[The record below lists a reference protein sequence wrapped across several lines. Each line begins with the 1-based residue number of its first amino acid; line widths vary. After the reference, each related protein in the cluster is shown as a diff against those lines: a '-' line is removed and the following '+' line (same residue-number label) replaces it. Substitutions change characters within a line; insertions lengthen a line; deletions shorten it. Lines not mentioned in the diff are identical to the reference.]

1 VALANCIRISWIARL
16 FDGYKPKEEKNMP
29 RGRKLGARFPNG
41 YANRRKPIEQFVQA
55 LKQNML
61 DKLNTKMAR
70 VK

>member
-1 VALANCIRISWIARL
+1 
-16 FDGYKPKEEKNMP
+16 MP

>member
-1 VALANCIRISWIARL
+1 MKTISIEIKIDTYLDKMGTVMRQVGFGNEESVEVILQTIGALDS
-16 FDGYKPKEEKNMP
+16 
-29 RGRKLGARFPNG
+29 
-41 YANRRKPIEQFVQA
+41 